1 MNNIE
6 REGINLLEDRLDE
19 SLLNHAA
26 AMSRDSPTIVEIY
39 QLQGLAEI
47 HCYLKAVHEITPDE
61 AEALLRFVDPLEV
74 AYACWE
80 ENPHIYSFPICELL
94 QEIRAVGRFPLA
106 YAAAP
111 DPHKKRSIQE
121 QLRTAMEEARRTQP
135 AHEHSRSGDAR

>member
-1 MNNIE
+1 MNNME

-19 SLLNHAA
+19 SLLKHAA

-47 HCYLKAVHEITPDE
+47 HCYLKAVHETTPDE
-61 AEALLRFVDPLEV
+61 A
-74 AYACWE
+74 E

-94 QEIRAVGRFPLA
+94 QEIRAVERFPLA

-135 AHEHSRSGDAR
+135 AHGHSRSGDAR